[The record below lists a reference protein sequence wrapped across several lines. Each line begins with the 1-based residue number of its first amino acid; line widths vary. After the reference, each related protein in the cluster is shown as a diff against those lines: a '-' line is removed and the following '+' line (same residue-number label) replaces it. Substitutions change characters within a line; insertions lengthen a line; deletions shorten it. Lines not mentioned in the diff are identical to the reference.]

1 MELSTMKGSEM
12 TASGMRP
19 DDSKRPGIM
28 ESLFIGNI
36 KGRLANC
43 QGRLLLGFP
52 SGYQQ
57 TFGSGEPQVSVQL
70 HSLKPLLRLF
80 TGGTNGWS
88 DAYLC
93 GEWDSPD
100 LTALVRWALR
110 NEAELSGISKAQ
122 WFNDMLYNLYHWQ
135 HRNTRRGSRRNIA
148 THYDLGNRFYQKWLD
163 PGMTYSS
170 ALFLDPDMT
179 LQQAQTAKYQ
189 RILALLSPREGSRI
203 LEIGCGWGEF
213 ALQALQQHPVEIDGV
228 TLSVEQRQWAQEK
241 LIQAGFAEHAN
252 VSLTDY
258 RDIKRQ
264 YDNVV
269 SIEMFEAVGQEHWD
283 TYFTKLKGVLKPGG
297 KAVLQIITIDDVRF
311 EHYSRQAEF
320 IQRHVFPGG
329 MLPSV
334 KVLKEKFSQHGFRL
348 AHQQMFGKDYARTL
362 FCWHTQFEQH
372 WSQISEQ
379 GFDENFRRLWRYY
392 LSYCE
397 GGFEE
402 NAIDVGLFVLEHE
415 SH

>member
-1 MELSTMKGSEM
+1 MKGSEI
-12 TASGMRP
+12 TASAMR
-19 DDSKRPGIM
+19 SEKSIRPRIM
-28 ESLFIGNI
+28 ESLIIPNI
-36 KGRLANC
+36 KERLANC
-43 QGRLLLGFP
+43 QGRLMLGFP
-52 SGYQQ
+52 GGYQQ
-57 TFGSGEPQVSVQL
+57 TFGSGEPHVSVQL
-70 HSLKPLLRLF
+70 HSFKPLLRLF

-88 DAYLC
+88 DGYLS

-100 LTALVRWALR
+100 LTALVRWALI
-110 NEAELSGISKAQ
+110 NEDVLSGMSKAQ
-122 WFNDMLYNLYHWQ
+122 WFNDLLYNLYHWQ
-135 HRNTRRGSRRNIA
+135 HGNTRRGSRRNISA
-148 THYDLGNRFYQKWLD
+148 HYDLGNQFYQHWLD

-170 ALFLDPDMT
+170 ALFCKPDMT

-189 RILALLSPREGSRI
+189 RILELLSPREGSRI

-213 ALQALQQHPVEIDGV
+213 AAQALQQYPVEIDGV
-228 TLSVEQRQWAQEK
+228 TLSVEQLQWAQEK
-241 LIQAGFAEHAN
+241 LEQEGFSARAN
-252 VSLTDY
+252 LSLTDY

-311 EHYSRQAEF
+311 DGYSRQADF

-334 KVLKEKFSQHGFRL
+334 KVLKEKFAQHGFRL
-348 AHQQMFGKDYARTL
+348 THQQMFGKDYARTL
-362 FCWHTQFEQH
+362 SNWHALFEQQ
-372 WSQISEQ
+372 WPQIREL
-379 GFDENFRRLWRYY
+379 GFDERFRRLWRYY

-402 NAIDVGLFVLEHE
+402 NAIDVGLFVLEHD